1 MDTHPS
7 LFLQEGVKLDQ
18 ALLTFEE
25 VTVCFTEEEWALL
38 DAGQRALHSQIME
51 ENRRT
56 VASLGSGRWE
66 EENKRELHGLSLERD
81 RRKTSDQ

>member
-56 VASLGSGRWE
+56 VASLGEPAMESAWEDSCLQRWH
-66 EENKRELHGLSLERD
+66 RPL
-81 RRKTSDQ
+81 